1 MTPLATLTASQKLLY
16 LQDLDLLLR
25 DALEDGTR
33 TLWRE
38 AGMQVSG
45 LEQLQRMR
53 AELASSIGPK
63 LLELYE
69 RIHRRHGRAL
79 VPVRDGT
86 CLGCFVKL
94 PTGAR
99 SSPPGTDAV
108 STCASCG
115 RILYRV

>member
-1 MTPLATLTASQKLLY
+1 MTPLATLTASQKLVY

-25 DALEDGTR
+25 DALEDGAKA
-33 TLWRE
+33 LWLE
-38 AGMQVSG
+38 ARMEVSG
-45 LEQLQRMR
+45 LKQLQRMR
-53 AELASSIGPK
+53 AELASSINPK
-63 LLELYE
+63 LLELYD

-99 SSPPGTDAV
+99 SSSPGADAI
-108 STCASCG
+108 STCQSCG
-115 RILYRV
+115 RILYKI